1 MTLVRLLSKCRIL
14 CIISTFRGLI
24 TFIILNSSLSQ
35 GLLGSHCFKH
45 SLLLGLFF
53 IFFLLC
59 FIISDRSLGQRLL
72 RPHRSEH
79 FSFLK
84 LGIYSSILLFVNLN
98 LIRIL
103 AFSYLILSLFRLLYC
118 LIVLNGSLSQCLL
131 SSHCCKHVFFLGFRF
146 FIFLVRFI
154 ICDCSLG
161 QRLLR
166 SHCSKHFSFFSI
178 RFFILLL

>member
-1 MTLVRLLSKCRIL
+1 LLFLLSSMTLVRLLSKCRIL
-14 CIISTFRGLI
+14 CIISTFRALI

-59 FIISDRSLGQRLL
+59 FIIGDCSLGQRLL
-72 RPHRSEH
+72 RPHCSEH

-84 LGIYSSILLFVNLN
+84 LGIFSSILLFVNLN

-103 AFSYLILSLFRLLYC
+103 AFSFLNLSLFRLLYC
-118 LIVLNGSLSQCLL
+118 LIVLNCSLSQCLL
-131 SSHCCKHVFFLGFRF
+131 S
-146 FIFLVRFI
+146 
-154 ICDCSLG
+154 
-161 QRLLR
+161 

-178 RFFILLL
+178 CFFILLL